1 MFGFSKTK
9 SVKTMDSFLL
19 VVEAKKEWPDSA
31 MAQVLV
37 EAGCLLKKRL
47 ASGNKT
53 PVFAVLTNGQLF
65 RFFCIDVDG
74 VVYSSGAPPI
84 GLGPGPSGD
93 YSTST
98 SLSEILRWFHW
109 FLTSI
114 KTTSQQAS
122 SSEMTDLEM
131 QDSLTKL
138 KCCFGPK
145 QPPPAHDPK
154 GSWAM
159 RSADCRYL
167 ALVRQMVRSSQ
178 MVKTTGIA
186 DLPHEILLAIVQHLH
201 MQSYCRLLQTCSAL
215 HQSIPAPNRLA
226 PPPLSFRAF
235 QWKQDLMVGSAWEF
249 LVICGFYDLCYWLIK
264 RHDKLLDPTIKDL
277 AGREIGWTVAL
288 SRARIDLD
296 LIRKLV
302 KNPASHPSVHQL
314 EDAARLGSLETVDLL
329 LNGGRF
335 GPAVNHSRAF
345 ELACDKGYT
354 EIVARFLK
362 QPEFD
367 PTLNQ
372 EFYLYLACKRP
383 HLDILALLVKDE
395 RINAVQGLIS
405 YLGNNRDPADK
416 QS

>member
-1 MFGFSKTK
+1 MSDLLNQPVILSELSDEDWQKAKQIKDAKIPSVSFASATLEDCVREDGLALDLRYIEPIAMVPVATLHIPPEIAAPVPSSFLCDHLLKVMKLFVLDNEKVCRMLIDAILLEVLDGEANETLSGFCDVDNDWFGPGFGYTGSTDYMFGFSKTK

-154 GSWAM
+154 
-159 RSADCRYL
+159 
-167 ALVRQMVRSSQ
+167 
-178 MVKTTGIA
+178 
-186 DLPHEILLAIVQHLH
+186 VQH
-201 MQSYCRLLQTCSAL
+201 
-215 HQSIPAPNRLA
+215 
-226 PPPLSFRAF
+226 
-235 QWKQDLMVGSAWEF
+235 
-249 LVICGFYDLCYWLIK
+249 
-264 RHDKLLDPTIKDL
+264 
-277 AGREIGWTVAL
+277 
-288 SRARIDLD
+288 
-296 LIRKLV
+296 
-302 KNPASHPSVHQL
+302 
-314 EDAARLGSLETVDLL
+314 
-329 LNGGRF
+329 
-335 GPAVNHSRAF
+335 
-345 ELACDKGYT
+345 
-354 EIVARFLK
+354 
-362 QPEFD
+362 
-367 PTLNQ
+367 
-372 EFYLYLACKRP
+372 
-383 HLDILALLVKDE
+383 
-395 RINAVQGLIS
+395 
-405 YLGNNRDPADK
+405 
-416 QS
+416 

>member
-1 MFGFSKTK
+1 
-9 SVKTMDSFLL
+9 
-19 VVEAKKEWPDSA
+19 
-31 MAQVLV
+31 
-37 EAGCLLKKRL
+37 
-47 ASGNKT
+47 
-53 PVFAVLTNGQLF
+53 
-65 RFFCIDVDG
+65 
-74 VVYSSGAPPI
+74 
-84 GLGPGPSGD
+84 
-93 YSTST
+93 
-98 SLSEILRWFHW
+98 
-109 FLTSI
+109 
-114 KTTSQQAS
+114 
-122 SSEMTDLEM
+122 
-131 QDSLTKL
+131 
-138 KCCFGPK
+138 
-145 QPPPAHDPK
+145 
-154 GSWAM
+154 
-159 RSADCRYL
+159 
-167 ALVRQMVRSSQ
+167 

-235 QWKQDLMVGSAWEF
+235 QWSANSRYFSNVALGSFCLFSIRKQDLMVGSAWEF

-416 QS
+416 QSAIIRTFLLNLKDQEMVRQARGLVGVSYLLHDPM